1 MHWADKNATIVAAG
15 LTLAFATWIVIAWRH
30 SPYTFLQWCLYL
42 TNTLFTRV
50 LWRTETIGKLELPD
64 HQGAVIVSNHRSG
77 IDPLLIQLCTGDR
90 IVHWLVAREYYEAIG
105 ISIVFRSLRSIP
117 VNRGGIDTAATKT
130 AIRYAQNGGL
140 VGLFPEGRVNM
151 TDELLLPG
159 RPGAALIALRAR
171 VPVVPCYVENP
182 PYDGTAMGSFF
193 MAAKARVV
201 MGRPIDLSA
210 YYDREADR
218 SVLQELTK
226 TFLREI
232 AQLAGVEN
240 FDARLAGRH
249 WKPDANGEV
258 ADEARGS
265 QHISGRPSRL
275 AAEAANA

>member
-1 MHWADKNATIVAAG
+1 MHWADKNAILIAAG
-15 LTLAFATWIVIAWRH
+15 LLLAFVSWIFVARRH
-30 SPYTFLQWCLYL
+30 SPYTFLQSCLYL

-50 LWRTETIGKLELPD
+50 LWRTETVGRLELPED
-64 HQGAVIVSNHRSG
+64 QGGVIVCNHRSG

-90 IVHWLVAREYYEAIG
+90 IVHWLVAREYYQAPG

-171 VPVVPCYVENP
+171 VPVVPCYVENS
-182 PYDGTAMGSFF
+182 PYDGTALGSFF
-193 MAAKARVV
+193 MAAKARII
-201 MGRPIDLSA
+201 MGPPIDLSA
-210 YYDREADR
+210 YYDREGDR
-218 SVLQELTK
+218 AVLQELTK
-226 TFLREI
+226 LFLREI
-232 AQLAGVEN
+232 ARLAGVED
-240 FDARLAGRH
+240 FEARLAGRN

-258 ADEARGS
+258 PDEAEDARASAAG
-265 QHISGRPSRL
+265 GRT
-275 AAEAANA
+275 